1 MHSEARDLEGGNASG
16 ASSAPYGVPTFTRM
30 RDLWR
35 PSRRVFVAAALV
47 IALLLAAF
55 AAMVVDAQHESRRGL
70 EERFR
75 LAAELTA

>member
-1 MHSEARDLEGGNASG
+1 
-16 ASSAPYGVPTFTRM
+16 M